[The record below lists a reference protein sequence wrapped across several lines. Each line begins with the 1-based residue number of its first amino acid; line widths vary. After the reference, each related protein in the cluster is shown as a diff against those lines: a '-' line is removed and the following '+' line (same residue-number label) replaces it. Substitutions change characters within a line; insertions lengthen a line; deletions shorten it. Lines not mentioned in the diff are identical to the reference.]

1 MEIAKVDRTKDWTVE
16 DFLLLGETNAP
27 HQLINGELVIS
38 PAPNPEHQIIS
49 STLNDILK
57 SEAKKTHGLVLYAP
71 VDLYIDKRNVF
82 QPDLI
87 FLSKEK
93 RNFLT
98 KKGLEGPPELVVEII
113 SPSNSYT
120 DRYEKKNAYL
130 KFGVREY
137 WIVDPAN
144 QTLEIYFGSTWIKP
158 QLYLAE
164 SGEVKSSVLT
174 GLSFDLS
181 ELF

>member
-1 MEIAKVDRTKDWTVE
+1 METVKIDRTKEWTV
-16 DFLLLGETNAP
+16 DDYVLLGEMNTP
-27 HQLINGELVIS
+27 CQLINGELIMS

-57 SEAKKTHGLVLYAP
+57 SEGKKNGGLVLYAP

-120 DRYEKKNAYL
+120 DRYEKKNAYQ
-130 KFGVREY
+130 KFGIREY
-137 WIVDPAN
+137 WIIDPAN

>member
-1 MEIAKVDRTKDWTVE
+1 METLKIDRTKEWTV
-16 DFLLLGETNAP
+16 DDYILLGEMNTP
-27 HQLINGELVIS
+27 CQLINGELIMS

-49 STLNDILK
+49 SRLNDILK
-57 SEAKKTHGLVLYAP
+57 SEGKKTGALVLYAP

-93 RNFLT
+93 RAFLT

-120 DRYEKKNAYL
+120 DRYEKKTAYQ
-130 KFGVREY
+130 KFGIREY

-144 QTLEIYFGSTWIKP
+144 QTLEVYHSDDWVKP

-164 SGEVKSSVLT
+164 EGEVTSSVLT
-174 GLSFDLS
+174 GLSFNLK